1 MSRSIA
7 YQHHLRALARWPK
20 DELRPGCQLP
30 DAVRRRVEQRFL
42 PVSSETAPGATQ
54 RIAASPLD
62 EKRELEQANA
72 LYSLLENRYSR
83 KYPTTGSLM
92 RPQSNPNHYT
102 NLMKELREAPRSSWI
117 ERTVKRW
124 KGFLRFG

>member
-1 MSRSIA
+1 IA
-7 YQHHLRALARWPK
+7 YKHYIRALSRWPK
-20 DELRPGCQLP
+20 DELRPECQLS

-42 PVSSETAPGATQ
+42 PASSETAPKAGQ
-54 RIAASPLD
+54 RIAGSPID
-62 EKRELEQANA
+62 EKLELEQANA

-83 KYPTTGSLM
+83 KYPIAGSLM
-92 RPQSNPNHYT
+92 MPKSNPNHYT
-102 NLMKELREAPRSSWI
+102 NLIKELSEAPKSSWL